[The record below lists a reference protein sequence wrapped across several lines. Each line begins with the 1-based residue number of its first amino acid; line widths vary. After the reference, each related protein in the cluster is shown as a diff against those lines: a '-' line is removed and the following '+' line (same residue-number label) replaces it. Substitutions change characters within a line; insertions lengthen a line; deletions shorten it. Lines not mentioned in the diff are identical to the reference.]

1 MYSNRVPRELSQ
13 ETRHCLTRQPSL
25 SATWGFMT
33 GCLYDNKQADR
44 HTFSLWYGGLLLL
57 CMGCCPARFFSYGV
71 LPSSPRP
78 SSWVSRWMRIQ
89 GSGVLPFSPRPSPWV
104 SRWIRIQ
111 GSGVL
116 PSSPRPL
123 SLGIRMDENT
133 RVRCPAFFPSPPL
146 PGAWCCGLCQW
157 HGGVLVI
164 RHVTR
169 LGVICRVCIPHT
181 WRALHGNVSL

>member
-13 ETRHCLTRQPSL
+13 ETRHCLTPQPSL

-57 CMGCCPARFFSYGV
+57 CMGCCPVRFFSYGV
-71 LPSSPRP
+71 LPFSPRP

-116 PSSPRPL
+116 PSSPRPSPRGMVL
-123 SLGIRMDENT
+123 WVMPVAWRRFGHPSCHPAGSHLQSLH
-133 RVRCPAFFPSPPL
+133 PSHLESSP
-146 PGAWCCGLCQW
+146 
-157 HGGVLVI
+157 
-164 RHVTR
+164 RKR
-169 LGVICRVCIPHT
+169 FSMR
-181 WRALHGNVSL
+181 

>member
-13 ETRHCLTRQPSL
+13 ETRHCLTPQPSL

-71 LPSSPRP
+71 LP
-78 SSWVSRWMRIQ
+78 
-89 GSGVLPFSPRPSPWV
+89 F
-104 SRWIRIQ
+104 
-111 GSGVL
+111 
-116 PSSPRPL
+116 SPRPL
-123 SLGIRMDENT
+123 SLGIRMDENTRVRCAAFLSSPLFLGIKMDENT

-146 PGAWCCGLCQW
+146 PGAWCCGLCQR

-164 RHVTR
+164 RHATW

>member
-13 ETRHCLTRQPSL
+13 ETRHCLTPQPSL

-78 SSWVSRWMRIQ
+78 SSWVSRW
-89 GSGVLPFSPRPSPWV
+89 
-104 SRWIRIQ
+104 IRIQ

-116 PSSPRPL
+116 PSSPRPSPWVSRWMRIQGSGVL
-123 SLGIRMDENT
+123 RSSPR
-133 RVRCPAFFPSPPL
+133 PPL

-164 RHVTR
+164 RHATW